1 MRPVATGTGA
11 LTSKTARVRTCFAR
25 WMSCLLVLQNTA
37 CSRSGLL
44 VLHEQ
49 AACAWCF
56 RSHEWHFKKRITT
69 ITTTTI
75 TTTTTKTYLN
85 FRPGQARL
93 VLVLTLFLF
102 CHFCLNEIGP
112 STLSGKNGK
121 AMNVKSQKCVGG
133 ASEHTAKHT
142 TLPED
147 LLPDILSFVV
157 NCYAEPSF
165 CWVDDPCDWLNPQYG
180 HYHYWCGF
188 CALKVENDRNEKR
201 LFDAGCEDCDVLRSL
216 RTVSKKFQ
224 SMAEVPE

>member
-1 MRPVATGTGA
+1 
-11 LTSKTARVRTCFAR
+11 
-25 WMSCLLVLQNTA
+25 
-37 CSRSGLL
+37 
-44 VLHEQ
+44 
-49 AACAWCF
+49 
-56 RSHEWHFKKRITT
+56 
-69 ITTTTI
+69 
-75 TTTTTKTYLN
+75 
-85 FRPGQARL
+85 
-93 VLVLTLFLF
+93 
-102 CHFCLNEIGP
+102 
-112 STLSGKNGK
+112 
-121 AMNVKSQKCVGG
+121 MNVKSQKCVGG

-201 LFDAGCEDCDVLRSL
+201 LFDAGCEDCDALRTL

-224 SMAEVPE
+224 SMTEVVTPARRCAWFQHAAGCEPCSVTPASHRKAASLSAYCRL